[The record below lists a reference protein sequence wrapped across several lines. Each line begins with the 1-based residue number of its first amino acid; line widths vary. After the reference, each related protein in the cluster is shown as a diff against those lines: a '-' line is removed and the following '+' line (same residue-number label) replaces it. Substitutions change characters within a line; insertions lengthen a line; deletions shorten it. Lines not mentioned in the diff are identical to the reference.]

1 MNATLGSEVN
11 KLQKQLDQVRSK
23 QDGGQL
29 TSLQDELE
37 MLREQLQ
44 EASAQKK
51 QLEKEHSS
59 EKMKLEKVRTTVLCI
74 QLDTQTGYKIPEI
87 SEVIFCVFL
96 MKKLDLILIY
106 ISVSRGYVIFAVLL
120 SEGGGTGERKRSA
133 EE

>member
-74 QLDTQTGYKIPEI
+74 QLDTQTGYKII
-87 SEVIFCVFL
+87 
-96 MKKLDLILIY
+96 IY
-106 ISVSRGYVIFAVLL
+106 
-120 SEGGGTGERKRSA
+120 
-133 EE
+133 